1 VEEWGGGYSRT
12 RLLAPTR
19 AARPLLGDYA
29 SSCGSASPASATG
42 TIPMALSEA
51 IIATYKTIH
60 IARSLVHTVRQL
72 RSPCRSC
79 RRGAQIPKVLAFR
92 QRKRAPRYPQT
103 AASRLPL
110 SRDACEQLL
119 LDPFVGP
126 LCRARDQSVNDAGV
140 CGSLLGLARL
150 LVAILGARF
159 S

>member
-1 VEEWGGGYSRT
+1 
-12 RLLAPTR
+12 
-19 AARPLLGDYA
+19 
-29 SSCGSASPASATG
+29 
-42 TIPMALSEA
+42 MALSEA

-110 SRDACEQLL
+110 SRDAREQLL

-126 LCRARDQSVNDAGV
+126 SVMRCPSIGRAKECRRRWVLIPPINPSTIRVSVV
-140 CGSLLGLARL
+140 PC
-150 LVAILGARF
+150 
-159 S
+159 